1 MIRRWISN
9 FVLAFPELTCRRVL
23 VLSLLLGGASGHAT
37 GWVIEGF
44 VLPAEELSELRAR
57 HPVLDSA
64 HKLQLL
70 LEYLAQQRSFTELR
84 IIWRDDTWV
93 VQGELAAEVTAIEVD
108 TVTHYLYSELDMIT
122 GKYTGRVDSI
132 DNRAKLKQELKQLL
146 HAKGFPQ
153 ATVTLHALRHE
164 GKASY
169 QLLVD
174 KHYPCVIAR
183 VELPFTLPDD
193 FELSVDT
200 GDLCDIGVVRT
211 AVEALRKELRAA
223 GYHEVRLR
231 FENIS
236 YDTAQRQGTLRLLG
250 RLGRKITYHF
260 VDEDGDPLPDI
271 FLEGVNTESTVG
283 GQTAL
288 ATTLRRRLRSRG
300 YVQAMVS
307 QPSIT
312 TTAGAVSYRYI
323 VAIGDKFNLQA
334 VHFKG
339 VNFITATRAAEIAAI
354 TEFAQEEIQAG
365 LARLATFYVEQGFPQ
380 LQISEA
386 RPVYDMRAKTVELII
401 TVVEGQQRHFSYLT
415 VQGNNF
421 LTTQQILD
429 LLDLDEGE
437 VLDQRKVQEFEQN
450 LAAEYQRH
458 GFIYAQLKLKV
469 NVPDANSTATRLLLE
484 VVENKRA
491 RFGALRIIGLK
502 DTQREVVTRELL
514 FKYGDWYDQAKLT
527 ATERAL
533 SKLGIFSLV
542 QVYAER
548 SPAAGRQQEYLGVVV
563 EIREGRPGQL
573 SFGPGYS
580 FRRGLRY
587 SANMAWNNIL
597 GTGRK
602 VRLRAAFSEEHHQK
616 PVATESLLGTKLS
629 AIYFEPYFLNF
640 PLLGILSLVRSAE
653 ADEYQR
659 FKSSAEG
666 TLIYELLPDS
676 KLSIYYGQKAN
687 RTKGTREQ
695 KTNLI
700 TSRQVRIGEA
710 GLRFSLDRRDRV
722 SWPAKGLTLDLDLS
736 WARYFLASD
745 LEYLKFNL
753 VNNYFFSW
761 RQDVVFAFSLSY
773 TSYSQVQR
781 KYGEANILPA
791 SERLMIGGSD
801 SVRGFAENNNL
812 GPYVRYYDAE
822 QGRYK
827 NEVTGGTHKSLLKF
841 ELRYQFWRDFLAAS
855 IFIDSGNTFFTATEE
870 QEYRD
875 FLTAQERADARHRS
889 ALYDNFNY
897 ELSDLLTRPQYLV
910 TKHYVSQGI
919 GINYLSPIGLVNVA
933 WGFPLSQP
941 QAEDCEQST
950 WHCRDRRIAT
960 ERWYQ
965 RGRFHFNV
973 GARF

>member
-9 FVLAFPELTCRRVL
+9 FVLAFPERKLCRVL
-23 VLSLLLGGASGHAT
+23 ALLLMLGSVQGQAAA
-37 GWVIEGF
+37 WLIEGF
-44 VLPAEELSELRAR
+44 TLPPAELSELQTRYPA
-57 HPVLDSA
+57 LDSA
-64 HKLQLL
+64 HKLQQL
-70 LEYLAQQRSFTELR
+70 LEYLAQQRSFAELR
-84 IIWRDDTWV
+84 IIQREGTWV
-93 VQGELAAEVTAIEVD
+93 VQGELAAEITAIEVD
-108 TVTHYLYSELDMIT
+108 TVTYYLRSELETIT
-122 GKYTGRVDSI
+122 GKYIGRVDSI
-132 DNRAKLKQELKQLL
+132 DNRLKLEQELKQLL
-146 HAKGFPQ
+146 RAKGFPQ
-153 ATVTLHALRHE
+153 ARVTLQVLKTE
-164 GKASY
+164 QGASY
-169 QLLVD
+169 RLLVD
-174 KHYPCVIAR
+174 KHYPCLITKIA
-183 VELPFTLPDD
+183 LPFTLPDE
-193 FELSVDT
+193 FELTVET

-211 AVEALRKELRAA
+211 AVESLRKELRTA
-223 GYHEVRLR
+223 GYREVRLR
-231 FENIS
+231 FDRIA
-236 YDTAQRQGTLRLLG
+236 YDVTQRQGTLKLLG
-250 RLGRKITYHF
+250 QLGRKITYVF
-260 VDEDGDPLPDI
+260 ADEDGDSLSDF
-271 FLEGVNTESTVG
+271 FLEGVNTEATVG
-283 GQTAL
+283 GQEAL
-288 ATTLRRRLRSRG
+288 AAALRRHLRSLG
-300 YVQAMVS
+300 YVQATVS
-307 QPSIT
+307 QPTIT
-312 TTAGAVSYRYI
+312 TTTDAVTYRYI
-323 VAIGDKFNLQA
+323 VAVGEKFSLQA
-334 VHFKG
+334 VRFEG
-339 VNFITATRAAEIAAI
+339 VNFITAARATEIAALE
-354 TEFAQEEIQAG
+354 EFTQEEIRAG
-365 LARLATFYVEQGFPQ
+365 LTRLSAFYVEHGFPQ

-386 RPVYDMRAKTVELII
+386 HPVYDMQAKTAELVI
-401 TVVEGQQRHFSYLT
+401 TVIEGQQRHFSYLT

-421 LTTQQILD
+421 LSKKQIQE

-458 GFIYAQLKLKV
+458 GFIYVQLKLKIEAPEV
-469 NVPDANSTATRLLLE
+469 NSTATRLLLE

-491 RFGALRIIGLK
+491 KFGALRIIGLK
-502 DTQREVVTRELL
+502 RTRREVVTRELL
-514 FKYGDWYDQAKLT
+514 FKYGDWYDQTKLT

-548 SPAAGRQQEYLGVVV
+548 SPAAGRQQEYLNVVI
-563 EIREGRPGQL
+563 EIREGKPGQL

-587 SANMAWNNIL
+587 SASMAWNNIL

-602 VRLRAAFSEEHHQK
+602 VHLRAAFSEEHHQR
-616 PVATESLLGTKLS
+616 PVAAESLLGTNMS

-659 FKSSAEG
+659 FKSSTEG
-666 TLIYELLPDS
+666 TLIYELFPDS
-676 KLSIYYGQKAN
+676 KLSVYYGQKVN
-687 RTKGTREQ
+687 HTKGTQEQ

-700 TSRQVRIGEA
+700 TSQQVRIGEA
-710 GLRFSLDRRDRV
+710 GVRFSLDRRDRI

-745 LEYLKFNL
+745 LEYFKLSV

-761 RQDVVFAFSLSY
+761 RQDLVFAFSLSY

-781 KYGEANILPA
+781 KHSEVNILPA

-801 SVRGFAENNNL
+801 SVRGFAGANNL

-822 QGRYK
+822 RGHYE

-855 IFIDSGNTFFTATEE
+855 IFIDSGNTFFSAAEE

-875 FLTAQERADARHRS
+875 FLAAREHPEAQHRS
-889 ALYDNFNY
+889 ELYDNFNY
-897 ELSDLLTRPQYLV
+897 ALGDLLTKPQYLV
-910 TKHYVSQGI
+910 TRHYISQGI

-941 QAEDCEQST
+941 RGEDCERSQ
-950 WHCRDRRIAT
+950 WHCRDRRVAKQH
-960 ERWYQ
+960 WYQ

-973 GARF
+973 GAHF